1 MGRIC
6 WRRASS
12 WNSRAPWRLPWSV
25 TARESIPRRLTWL
38 TSSRIWLAPSR
49 REYSLWV
56 WRCTNAIPG
65 ELYPGR
71 ASLSKVVVP
80 LTLRALMPDPVPK
93 GFAMPFS
100 GQFRLPA
107 ALLVLAACSGGSSGP
122 SAAACTDHVDLDLAP
137 GGYRLV
143 DATNESACLR
153 FPAGGAE
160 QEYLVV
166 SYSGSGEEASAGI
179 SGGYR

>member
-1 MGRIC
+1 
-6 WRRASS
+6 
-12 WNSRAPWRLPWSV
+12 
-25 TARESIPRRLTWL
+25 
-38 TSSRIWLAPSR
+38 
-49 REYSLWV
+49 
-56 WRCTNAIPG
+56 
-65 ELYPGR
+65 
-71 ASLSKVVVP
+71 
-80 LTLRALMPDPVPK
+80 
-93 GFAMPFS
+93 
-100 GQFRLPA
+100 
-107 ALLVLAACSGGSSGP
+107 ACSGGSSGP

-179 SGGYR
+179 SGGYRLRTTAESPLAAVAAPEIGLQFAHRRTASQFHNSLRRAEAGLVRAGLAQYQAGAARAAAKGLPVVGQ